1 MQTQFDPP
9 RRRGI
14 IFQLVLSVVL
24 AAAGGLA
31 FLQASQA
38 GSGPEFLITMV
49 ISLALLLPS
58 PVLLYR
64 TYSLVRGFYRLDRDQ
79 LQIKWGLRDE
89 VIPLPD
95 IEWICM
101 ASDLPYPLPLPLP
114 NWPGSLRG
122 KRHVPELGE
131 VEFMASERQELLL
144 IATPQVVFAISPADP
159 QGFIR
164 SFRKLSELGSL
175 ASHSGYS
182 LQPSAALMEIWSST
196 VGRRILAAGLALE
209 LVLLIWVGL
218 TIAANPSFAM
228 GFTAAGRPTESGP
241 SERLL
246 LLPILNGVF
255 DVVNIIS
262 GLYFYR
268 RTGQALTTYILWGMT
283 ILTPALMLAA
293 MFFMTRAALP

>member
-1 MQTQFDPP
+1 MIQFDPP

-14 IFQLVLSVVL
+14 ILQITLSMVL
-24 AAAGGLA
+24 AAAGGVA
-31 FLQASQA
+31 FFRASQA
-38 GSGPEFLITMV
+38 GSGPEFLIT
-49 ISLALLLPS
+49 ILLSLVMLLP
-58 PVLLYR
+58 PPLLLYR
-64 TYSLVRGFYRLDRDQ
+64 VYSLARGFYRLDRDQ

-101 ASDLPYPLPLPLP
+101 ASDLPYSLPLPVP
-114 NWPGSLRG
+114 SWPGSLRG
-122 KRHVPELGE
+122 KRHVPELGA
-131 VEFMASERQELLL
+131 VEYMASERRELLL
-144 IATPQVVFAISPADP
+144 VATPQVVFAISPADP

-175 ASHSGYS
+175 ATHSGYS
-182 LQPSAALMEIWSST
+182 LQASEALMEIWSST
-196 VGRRILAAGLALE
+196 TGRRLLAAGLALE

-218 TIAANPSFAM
+218 TIAASPSFAM

-246 LLPILNGVF
+246 MLPILNGVF
-255 DVVNIIS
+255 DAVNILG

-283 ILTPALMLAA
+283 ILTPALMLVA
-293 MFFMTRAALP
+293 MVFMSGAGL